1 MRKMP
6 RLTDCGKRRMLEVK
20 MAKIGV
26 VSRMNPG
33 ETVKGADRIEQQIDM
48 ILLTPKGSVLG
59 NPKKGIRDDLE
70 DIPAGIVVT
79 AIVEDLNK
87 QLALYIPDVKVEKIR
102 KTVESGRVII
112 DISWTYKNG
121 TGGGELRR
129 EI

>member
-1 MRKMP
+1 M
-6 RLTDCGKRRMLEVK
+6 
-20 MAKIGV
+20 IGV
-26 VSRMNPG
+26 VSRTNPG
-33 ETVKGADRIEQQIDM
+33 ETVKGTDRIEQQIDM

-102 KTVESGRVII
+102 KTVERGSRSR
-112 DISWTYKNG
+112 DLK
-121 TGGGELRR
+121 RR
-129 EI
+129 RKG

>member
-1 MRKMP
+1 M
-6 RLTDCGKRRMLEVK
+6 
-20 MAKIGV
+20 IGV
-26 VSRMNPG
+26 VSRTNPG
-33 ETVKGADRIEQQIDM
+33 ETMKGADRIEQQIDM

-87 QLALYIPDVKVEKIR
+87 QLTLYIPDVKVEKIR

>member
-1 MRKMP
+1 M
-6 RLTDCGKRRMLEVK
+6 
-20 MAKIGV
+20 IGV
-26 VSRMNPG
+26 VSRTDPG

-87 QLALYIPDVKVEKIR
+87 QLALYIPDVKVGRITKSIEN
-102 KTVESGRVII
+102 GRVFI
-112 DISWTYKNG
+112 DISWSYKNG